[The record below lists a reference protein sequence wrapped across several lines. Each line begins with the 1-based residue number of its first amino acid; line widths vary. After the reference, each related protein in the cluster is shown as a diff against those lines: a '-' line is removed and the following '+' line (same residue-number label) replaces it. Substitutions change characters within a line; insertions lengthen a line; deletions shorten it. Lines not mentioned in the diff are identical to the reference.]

1 MSDPVTPELSNTIVA
16 TLLPPDPTVALQQE
30 ISSLKT
36 QLLIAKNDI
45 WQAKNNPDLNRAWSV
60 VIVDLVENARG
71 DTHHNNYSDD
81 DIRQRV
87 AYLVEEDSH
96 DCWAPEREYT
106 FTMKMEVT
114 LRGNIFG
121 KDEDT
126 VREWIEENLPSY
138 KLINIGAQ
146 YDSLVIDDE
155 VLSDL
160 EIEAE

>member
-45 WQAKNNPDLNRAWSV
+45 WQAKNNPDLSRAWSV

-71 DTHHNNYSDD
+71 DTHHSNYSDD

-96 DCWAPEREYT
+96 DCWTPEREYT

-138 KLINIGAQ
+138 KLTNIGAQ